1 MLCFLHSNKIRFYR
15 IRDNSFKSILVPL
28 LVSLFPNTASILE
41 LVDGSHLP
49 QEQQRFQRAA
59 VESMEL
65 DMDAAMSEQ
74 AESRRSSAAAAAGA
88 TASIGGI
95 VIPGRPLSKI
105 RRGL

>member
-1 MLCFLHSNKIRFYR
+1 MPRFVSSVDTALFFRFYR
-15 IRDNSFKSILVPL
+15 IRDSSFKSILVPFLIVDYSPLRCPVRSL
-28 LVSLFPNTASILE
+28 LS
-41 LVDGSHLP
+41 

-74 AESRRSSAAAAAGA
+74 AEIRRSSAAAASAA
-88 TASIGGI
+88 ASSGSSI

>member
-1 MLCFLHSNKIRFYR
+1 M
-15 IRDNSFKSILVPL
+15 
-28 LVSLFPNTASILE
+28 
-41 LVDGSHLP
+41 

-74 AESRRSSAAAAAGA
+74 AELKRSSAAAAGA
-88 TASIGGI
+88 AASTGSSI
-95 VIPGRPLSKI
+95 VIPGRALSKI

>member
-1 MLCFLHSNKIRFYR
+1 MFTLMC
-15 IRDNSFKSILVPL
+15 L
-28 LVSLFPNTASILE
+28 LLNDLTCSRLL
-41 LVDGSHLP
+41 

-88 TASIGGI
+88 AASASSGI

>member
-1 MLCFLHSNKIRFYR
+1 MACKGLQCFTCFHTIRHPIRFYK
-15 IRDNSFKSILVPL
+15 IRDNSFKSIL
-28 LVSLFPNTASILE
+28 
-41 LVDGSHLP
+41 
-49 QEQQRFQRAA
+49 EQQRFQRAA

-88 TASIGGI
+88 AASAASGI

>member
-1 MLCFLHSNKIRFYR
+1 MHSNKIRFYR

-28 LVSLFPNTASILE
+28 LLCQYFQNTASILQQ
-41 LVDGSHLP
+41 VDGSHLS